1 MGVQGRRVEVSSVI
15 SRETVGCFTVEI
27 QPDPDPPNPVKE
39 WDNLGRVI
47 LFDGWEKL
55 ADEHSFS
62 RDPEWWEEDPLPLP
76 QRIARW
82 EGEPILWLPL
92 YFRCP
97 SRGGLFA
104 GDPGEWNEDRN
115 YYRSRPDGLIYV
127 TRSAVLEEYS
137 RKILTRKV
145 RESASQVLKGEVET
159 FGEFLEGDCYGFV
172 VKDPWGEHVD
182 SCWGIYGLEYA
193 KEAGRESAEY
203 LRTTDEYR
211 TMPDLPECT
220 CSAFW
225 APELGRACCC
235 RDEEEKEAVC
245 S

>member
-1 MGVQGRRVEVSSVI
+1 MSDVI
-15 SRETVGCFTVEI
+15 SRETVGCFTVEV
-27 QPDPDPPNPVKE
+27 QYDPDPPNPVKE

-62 RDPEWWEEDPLPLP
+62 RDPEWWAEDSLSLP

-82 EGEPILWLPL
+82 EQEPILFLPL

-104 GDPGEWNEDRN
+104 GDPGEWEEEGS

-145 RESASQVLKGEVET
+145 REGALEVLKGEVET
-159 FGEFLEGDCYGFV
+159 FGEFLEGDCYGWV
-172 VKDPWGEHVD
+172 VKDPWGETVD

-193 KEAGRESAEY
+193 KEAGRDAAEAW
-203 LRTTDEYR
+203 RRDPEWADK
-211 TMPDLPECT
+211 PDLPE
-220 CSAFW
+220 
-225 APELGRACCC
+225 ACW
-235 RDEEEKEAVC
+235 
-245 S
+245 